1 MRQFDMHPYDGNKNQ
16 PILFPYLSI
25 NICLMELTYRLNANE
40 LNEDFIN
47 TIKKLYKG
55 KDLEVT
61 VQVKEDETEY
71 LLKSEANREQLLKA
85 VKDVKNKKNLRTLNM
100 DKLND
105 LVK

>member
-1 MRQFDMHPYDGNKNQ
+1 
-16 PILFPYLSI
+16 
-25 NICLMELTYRLNANE
+25 MELTYRLNANE

-61 VQVKEDETEY
+61 EQVKEDETEY

>member
-1 MRQFDMHPYDGNKNQ
+1 
-16 PILFPYLSI
+16 
-25 NICLMELTYRLNANE
+25 MELTYRLNANE

-105 LVK
+105 LVKWEISVYSWTALTSNCWGCFALWV

>member
-1 MRQFDMHPYDGNKNQ
+1 
-16 PILFPYLSI
+16 
-25 NICLMELTYRLNANE
+25 MELTYRLNANE

-71 LLKSEANREQLLKA
+71 LLKSPANREQLLKA
-85 VKDVKNKKNLRTLNM
+85 VKDVKNKKNMRTLNM

>member
-1 MRQFDMHPYDGNKNQ
+1 
-16 PILFPYLSI
+16 
-25 NICLMELTYRLNANE
+25 MELTYRLNANE

-71 LLKSEANREQLLKA
+71 LLKSDANRLQLLKA
-85 VKDVKNKKNLRTLNM
+85 VKDVKNKKNLRILNM

>member
-1 MRQFDMHPYDGNKNQ
+1 
-16 PILFPYLSI
+16 
-25 NICLMELTYRLNANE
+25 MELTYRLNANE
-40 LNEDFIN
+40 LNEEFIN

-55 KDLEVT
+55 KELEVT

-71 LLKSEANREQLLKA
+71 LLKSDANRAQLLKA
-85 VKDVKNKKNLRTLNM
+85 VKDVKNKKNLRKLDM

>member
-1 MRQFDMHPYDGNKNQ
+1 
-16 PILFPYLSI
+16 
-25 NICLMELTYRLNANE
+25 MELTYRLNANE

>member
-1 MRQFDMHPYDGNKNQ
+1 
-16 PILFPYLSI
+16 
-25 NICLMELTYRLNANE
+25 MELTYHLNANE

-100 DKLND
+100 AKLNNWVSG
-105 LVK
+105 LKTI

>member
-1 MRQFDMHPYDGNKNQ
+1 MHPYDGNKNQ